1 VRGAERTRGA
11 ISYLSILALLHE
23 ELRPAHYLEIGV
35 RDGRSLALAG
45 GPATGVDPAPSIKY
59 VLPAKTEIVQMTSD
73 AFFAQAAAH
82 FAPDFCLIDGMHL
95 FEYALRD
102 FINVERCAAPGAVV
116 VIDDILPNNRVQAL
130 RRRRT
135 VAWTGDVWRLM
146 EVLQRHRPDLFL
158 LPIDTAPSGLLLIA
172 GLDHSNRTLEE
183 NYAALTAEPAP
194 NPIPPRYILERRGVI
209 SSEQVLRRVL
219 AVLKETRRCGVL
231 PLQAV
236 ERLREAASGSRDHM
250 PEGTEL
256 RE

>member
-1 VRGAERTRGA
+1 MTTRVQDHAGLRRLWKPQGPSLSRAIWNFVRGAERTRGA

-102 FINVERCAAPGAVV
+102 FIN
-116 VIDDILPNNRVQAL
+116 
-130 RRRRT
+130 
-135 VAWTGDVWRLM
+135 
-146 EVLQRHRPDLFL
+146 
-158 LPIDTAPSGLLLIA
+158 
-172 GLDHSNRTLEE
+172 
-183 NYAALTAEPAP
+183 
-194 NPIPPRYILERRGVI
+194 
-209 SSEQVLRRVL
+209 
-219 AVLKETRRCGVL
+219 
-231 PLQAV
+231 
-236 ERLREAASGSRDHM
+236 
-250 PEGTEL
+250 
-256 RE
+256 